1 MAFKREEIGARSLQQ
16 KCLTLKS
23 TGLLQ
28 IQSIKSLMCL
38 SFRAVSVYMVKS
50 PHFSFPCL
58 DPSTKI
64 LAYKN
69 TERILFLLLYS
80 VLRVYFFL

>member
-58 DPSTKI
+58 DPLTKSWPI
-64 LAYKN
+64 K
-69 TERILFLLLYS
+69 T
-80 VLRVYFFL
+80 LREFSFCCSLVY